1 MASWKKIIVSGSDA
15 ELNALSLSGLSNQG
29 SEFTAVMIN
38 GSGVVGTRE
47 LQANAF
53 TSTTIGTTTNA
64 LTDGNGIADFT
75 FNGSGAASVALDLDG
90 TTLTVGSSGVK
101 ITDGGVGSSQLSTA
115 VAGNGLTGGGGSAL
129 NIGGGTGIDIGAN
142 EIAVDVSDFMS
153 NGSNN
158 RIVTATGTDAMNA
171 EANMTFDGTHLTIT
185 GNVTASGHITASI
198 IEGSTVRAQNIQ
210 IEEANLEYNSS
221 LNMLKF
227 GDNVK
232 LGLGSGPV
240 STTADVLFDHDGSNL
255 DIRNITG
262 NSTFRASAGSVILN
276 SNAAAGGIDLIID
289 KAPSGQSGDGK
300 LLMSGS
306 VTNFHVDI
314 YGDVTASGGIKAT
327 SFVGDGSGLTGL
339 SSAANGTLTLATSG
353 AINGSATFTANQSGD
368 TTFTVSVD
376 DATTSAKGVAS
387 FASGDFSVS
396 SGAVSIK
403 SSGVSNTQLENAT
416 VSFGGIEVAL
426 GAEDETPAF
435 NLSDA
440 TDYPTSALTGTITN
454 AQLAGSIA
462 ASKLAGSIGN
472 SKLSNSSI
480 TIGGAGAIALGGTAT
495 AAAILAGST
504 VISGSGGVVGALTA
518 GEGIDIAANGTI
530 SGEDATTSN
539 KGIASFDTNH
549 FTVSSGAVTIK
560 ASSIASGDLAGSI
573 ANAKLANDS
582 VSFGGI
588 SVDLGA
594 EDATP
599 AFNLSDA
606 TDYPTSA
613 LTGTITNAQL
623 AGSIANTKLA
633 NSAIT
638 VGGTATSLGGTVTGA
653 HIAAALNSNLGG
665 SVTFGDS
672 NDIITIGND
681 LIVTGDLTVNG
692 DLTTVAT
699 SNLLVEDKFT
709 TFASGSTSA
718 TDGGIIIQNS
728 AAAGFALGYDTAT
741 TRWVFDNN
749 LALTATDIT
758 ADAYVGAVEIS
769 TSAASGN
776 PTYGGATKGHGT
788 IHVDTNTGDI
798 FIYS

>member
-29 SEFTAVMIN
+29 SEATAVMIN

-47 LQANAF
+47 LASNAF

-64 LTDGNGIADFT
+64 LTDGTGIADFT
-75 FNGSGAASVALDLDG
+75 FNGSGAVSISTDDSAIVHDNLSGFVANEHIDH
-90 TTLTVGSSGVK
+90 SGVT
-101 ITDGGVGSSQLSTA
+101 IT
-115 VAGNGLTGGGGSAL
+115 AGTGLTGGGTIDGSRTINA
-129 NIGGGTGIDIGAN
+129 IGGDGITANADDIA
-142 EIAVDVSDFMS
+142 I
-153 NGSNN
+153 
-158 RIVTATGTDAMNA
+158 TAAQS
-171 EANMTFDGTHLTIT
+171 TIT
-185 GNVTASGHITASI
+185 GIKNAALLVGRDSHNQIDFSTDDQIKFRVGDADGVIFKASGEISASLLTISDIDEVDSINAGSGTNGNLDFTSAGTVTLRATNSTTHGLTLFGGSNGAAIPHIGTVTHEFLDFNVGSTDDIIRLSGTNGGGMLAGEARFIGHVSASSISASGH
-198 IEGSTVRAQNIQ
+198 V
-210 IEEANLEYNSS
+210 
-221 LNMLKF
+221 
-227 GDNVK
+227 
-232 LGLGSGPV
+232 
-240 STTADVLFDHDGSNL
+240 H
-255 DIRNITG
+255 
-262 NSTFRASAGSVILN
+262 
-276 SNAAAGGIDLIID
+276 
-289 KAPSGQSGDGK
+289 
-300 LLMSGS
+300 
-306 VTNFHVDI
+306 
-314 YGDVTASGGIKAT
+314 AT
-327 SFVGDGSGLTGL
+327 KYFGDGSGLSNLT
-339 SSAANGTLTLATSG
+339 SAADGTLTLATSG

-387 FASGDFSVS
+387 FDSGDFSVS

-403 SSGVSNTQLENAT
+403 SSGVSNT
-416 VSFGGIEVAL
+416 
-426 GAEDETPAF
+426 
-435 NLSDA
+435 
-440 TDYPTSALTGTITN
+440 
-454 AQLAGSIA
+454 QLAGSIA

-518 GEGIDIAANGTI
+518 GEGINIAANGTI
-530 SGEDATTSN
+530 DGEDATTSN

-588 SVDLGA
+588 EVELGA

-623 AGSIANTKLA
+623 AGSIANAKLS

-699 SNLLVEDKFT
+699 TNLLVEDKFT

-718 TDGGIIIQNS
+718 TDGGIIVQG
-728 AAAGFALGYDTAT
+728 AANAGFALGYDTAT

-758 ADAYVGAVEIS
+758 ADAYVGTVEIS
-769 TSAASGN
+769 TAAASGA
-776 PTYGGATKGHGT
+776 PTYGGASKGHGT

>member
-1 MASWKKIIVSGSDA
+1 MATWKKVIVSGSIA
-15 ELNALSLSGLSNQG
+15 ELNIVSASGGFHGDG
-29 SEFTAVMIN
+29 SDLTGITADSV
-38 GSGVVGTRE
+38 
-47 LQANAF
+47 AN
-53 TSTTIGTTTNA
+53 S
-64 LTDGNGIADFT
+64 LTDGTGIADFT
-75 FNGSGAASVALDLDG
+75 FDGSGAVSIATDDSAIVHDDLSGFVANEHIDHSSV
-90 TTLTVGSSGVK
+90 S
-101 ITDGGVGSSQLSTA
+101 IT
-115 VAGNGLTGGGGSAL
+115 AGNGLTGGGTIASTRAINVGA
-129 NIGGGTGIDIGAN
+129 GTGIDVSTDAIS
-142 EIAVDVSDFMS
+142 VDVSDFMS
-153 NGSNN
+153 SGANN
-158 RIVTATGTDAMNA
+158 RILTATGADAFQGETA
-171 EANMTFDGTHLTIT
+171 LTFDGTTLDINTANSKLSFEGAVVVSGSHQLLHIGDTEEQST
-185 GNVTASGHITASI
+185 GTQLQINDTTETFKMFAAGGTATSTTLNVLGHVSASSISASGH
-198 IEGSTVRAQNIQ
+198 V
-210 IEEANLEYNSS
+210 
-221 LNMLKF
+221 
-227 GDNVK
+227 
-232 LGLGSGPV
+232 
-240 STTADVLFDHDGSNL
+240 H
-255 DIRNITG
+255 
-262 NSTFRASAGSVILN
+262 
-276 SNAAAGGIDLIID
+276 
-289 KAPSGQSGDGK
+289 
-300 LLMSGS
+300 
-306 VTNFHVDI
+306 
-314 YGDVTASGGIKAT
+314 AT
-327 SFVGDGSGLTGL
+327 KYFGDGSGLSNLT
-339 SSAANGTLTLATSG
+339 SAADGTLTLATSG

-387 FASGDFSVS
+387 FDSGDFSVS

-403 SSGVSNTQLENAT
+403 SSGVSNT
-416 VSFGGIEVAL
+416 
-426 GAEDETPAF
+426 
-435 NLSDA
+435 
-440 TDYPTSALTGTITN
+440 
-454 AQLAGSIA
+454 QLAGSIA

-588 SVDLGA
+588 EVELGA

-623 AGSIANTKLA
+623 AGSIANAKLS

-681 LIVTGDLTVNG
+681 LIVTGDLTING

-699 SNLLVEDKFT
+699 TNLLVEDKFT

-718 TDGGIIIQNS
+718 TDGGIIVQG
-728 AAAGFALGYDTAT
+728 AANAGFALGYDTAT

-758 ADAYVGAVEIS
+758 ADAYVGTVEIS
-769 TSAASGN
+769 TAAASGA

>member
-29 SEFTAVMIN
+29 SEATAVMIN

-47 LQANAF
+47 LASNAF

-64 LTDGNGIADFT
+64 LTDGTGIADFT
-75 FNGSGAASVALDLDG
+75 FNGSGAVSIATDDSAIVHDNLSGFVANEHIDHSSVSI
-90 TTLTVGSSGVK
+90 TSG
-101 ITDGGVGSSQLSTA
+101 D
-115 VAGNGLTGGGGSAL
+115 GLTGGGTIASTRTLAVGAGNGITANADDIAVTAAQTTITSVVNSGL
-129 NIGGGTGIDIGAN
+129 EIGRDADNRIKFGTDN
-142 EIAVDVSDFMS
+142 EIIFEV
-153 NGSNN
+153 NG
-158 RIVTATGTDAMNA
+158 A
-171 EANMTFDGTHLTIT
+171 DGVIFKASGEISASLLTISDIDEVDSINAGST
-185 GNVTASGHITASI
+185 ANGNLDFTTAGTVNLRATNSTTHGVTLFGGVNGAAKPHIGTITHEFLDFNVGSTDDIIVLAGAAGEGMLAGEARFIGHVSASSISASGH
-198 IEGSTVRAQNIQ
+198 V
-210 IEEANLEYNSS
+210 
-221 LNMLKF
+221 
-227 GDNVK
+227 
-232 LGLGSGPV
+232 
-240 STTADVLFDHDGSNL
+240 H
-255 DIRNITG
+255 
-262 NSTFRASAGSVILN
+262 
-276 SNAAAGGIDLIID
+276 
-289 KAPSGQSGDGK
+289 
-300 LLMSGS
+300 
-306 VTNFHVDI
+306 
-314 YGDVTASGGIKAT
+314 AT
-327 SFVGDGSGLTGL
+327 KYFGDGSGLSNLT
-339 SSAANGTLTLATSG
+339 SAADGTLTLATSG
-353 AINGSATFTANQSGD
+353 AINGSATFGANDSGD
-368 TTFTVSVD
+368 TTFTVSID
-376 DATTSAKGVAS
+376 DATTSAKGAAS
-387 FASGDFSVS
+387 FDSGDFSVS

-403 SSGVSNTQLENAT
+403 NSGVSN
-416 VSFGGIEVAL
+416 
-426 GAEDETPAF
+426 D
-435 NLSDA
+435 
-440 TDYPTSALTGTITN
+440 
-454 AQLAGSIA
+454 QLAGSIA

-560 ASSIASGDLAGSI
+560 GSSIASGDLAGSI

-588 SVDLGA
+588 SVDLGS

-623 AGSIANTKLA
+623 AGSIANAKLA

-672 NDIITIGND
+672 DDIITIGND

-699 SNLLVEDKFT
+699 TNLLVEDKFT

-718 TDGGIIIQNS
+718 TDGGIIVQG
-728 AAAGFALGYDTAT
+728 AANAGYALGYDTAT

-758 ADAYVGAVEIS
+758 ADAYVGTVEIS
-769 TSAASGN
+769 TAAATGN